1 VACGVVQAQALLC
14 VLFNQQ
20 ITAIFFKDGSHCDTG
35 IPTIA
40 HILEKRFNKPMNIDF
55 TNIYLMNRVWPQQV
69 KIYKAQ

>member
-20 ITAIFFKDGSHCDTG
+20 VTAIFFKDGSHCDTG

-40 HILEKRFNKPMNIDF
+40 HMMEKSFYKPRNIDLTGIDF
-55 TNIYLMNRVWPQQV
+55 MNRVWPQQV